1 MSKIAFAFRLVFLS
15 CLILVLGL
23 AVLDQ
28 ESVVSASTTAAGNVG
43 GTWSGTFLS
52 KNPRRSP
59 FTMTVEIAPGTD
71 GQLLG
76 TTSVAAECFKETV
89 LHVSVN
95 GSKVVLAG
103 SDENGASVT
112 FKGALDSSG
121 TLLNLDYI
129 VRGSGGKCESDVG
142 SGSIG
147 KR

>member
-1 MSKIAFAFRLVFLS
+1 MSKIAFAFRLLLLS
-15 CLILVLGL
+15 CLITVLGL

-28 ESVVSASTTAAGNVG
+28 ESVVSASTTAAGDVG

-59 FTMTVEIAPGTD
+59 FTMTVVIAPGTD

-112 FKGALDSSG
+112 FKGTLDSTG

-129 VRGSGGKCESDVG
+129 VRGSGGKCESDIG
-142 SGSIG
+142 SGNIG